1 MLLKP
6 PAKKISNG
14 VTTDLHRKILKI
26 IFLFLFFI
34 PACSLKE
41 AEESNI
47 ITIAIESNPTN
58 LDPRFSMDAV
68 SSKITRLLFNSLLK
82 RDENMRFIPDIAD
95 RWDIP
100 DDVTYIFHLKKGIK
114 FHDGK
119 DLTSG
124 DVKYTYA
131 FILEPANKSPKK
143 GGYDKINEIR
153 TPDDYTVIFI
163 LKEPFAPFLDNM
175 TLGIVP
181 EHASKE
187 KGSDFSSHPVGTGP
201 FIFKEWTQDEKVI
214 LSANNSYF
222 EGRPNIDGVIYKIIP
237 DETIRVLELE
247 KGDVQLLMNPITPD
261 ILPRFKKNPELK
273 IIKNI
278 GTNYSYIGFN
288 LNDPILKNLK
298 VRQAIAHAIDRDS
311 ICKYILK
318 GLAKKTDGILTNYN
332 WAYEPDLKNYD
343 YNPELSKKLLD
354 EAGYSVSKETGI
366 RFKLTF
372 KTSQNELRKRIAE
385 VFQEQLRKAGI
396 EMEIMTYEWGTFFS
410 DIKSGNFQ
418 VFSLTWVGISDPD
431 IFHYMFHSSSFPP
444 DGANRV
450 RYSNPEVDNL
460 LEQGRVIMQED
471 KRREIYSKVQKTISE
486 ELPYI
491 SLWHSVNVAVMQKN
505 IEGFALYPD
514 EDMVSLKSVI
524 RKNN

>member
-1 MLLKP
+1 M
-6 PAKKISNG
+6 KKILS
-14 VTTDLHRKILKI
+14 VIIILLS
-26 IFLFLFFI
+26 FVFI
-34 PACSLKE
+34 SACSLKE

-47 ITIAIESNPTN
+47 ITVAIESNPTN
-58 LDPRFSMDAV
+58 LDPRFSMDAISGKV
-68 SSKITRLLFNSLLK
+68 TRLIFNGLVKL
-82 RDENMRFIPDIAD
+82 DENMRLTPDLAEK
-95 RWDIP
+95 WEMT

-114 FHDGK
+114 FHDGIE
-119 DLTSG
+119 LTSK
-124 DVKYTYA
+124 DVKYTYE
-131 FILEPANKSPKK
+131 FILEPVNKSPKK
-143 GGYDKINEIR
+143 GGYDRIKEIK

-181 EHASKE
+181 EHAAKE
-187 KGSDFSSHPVGTGP
+187 KGGDFSSHPIGTGP
-201 FIFKEWTQDEKVI
+201 FIFKEWAQDERVI
-214 LSANNSYF
+214 LSTNINYF
-222 EGRPNIDGVIYKIIP
+222 EGRPHINQVIYKIIP

-261 ILPRFKKNPELK
+261 ILPRFEKNKYLK
-273 IIKNI
+273 IIKNT

-298 VRQAIAHAIDRDS
+298 VRQAIAHAIDRDG

-332 WAYEPDLKNYD
+332 WAYEPDLKNYN

-354 EAGYSVSKETGI
+354 EAGFPVHSETGI

-385 VFQEQLRKAGI
+385 VFQEQLRKVGI
-396 EMEIMTYEWGTFFS
+396 EMEIRTYEWGTFFS

-418 VFSLTWVGISDPD
+418 VFSLTWVGVSDPD
-431 IFHYMFHSSSFPP
+431 IFHYMFHSSSLPP

-450 RYSNPEVDNL
+450 RYSNPEIDSL
-460 LEQGRVIMQED
+460 LEHGRKTLSQE
-471 KRREIYSKVQKTISE
+471 KRKEIYNKIQKTISD

-491 SLWHSVNVAVMQKN
+491 SLWHSVNVAVMKKN
-505 IEGFALYPD
+505 VEGFVLYPD

-524 RKNN
+524 IQK

>member
-1 MLLKP
+1 MD
-6 PAKKISNG
+6 
-14 VTTDLHRKILKI
+14 TDLHRKIIKI

-58 LDPRFSMDAV
+58 LDPRFSMDAI
-68 SSKITRLLFNSLLK
+68 SGKITSLLFNGLVK
-82 RDENMRFIPDIAD
+82 RDENMRLIPDLTEKWEMID
-95 RWDIP
+95 DI
-100 DDVTYIFHLKKGIK
+100 TYIFHLKKGIK
-114 FHDGK
+114 FHNGSE
-119 DLTSG
+119 LTSK
-124 DVKYTYA
+124 DVKYTYE
-131 FILEPANKSPKK
+131 FILKPANKSPKK
-143 GGYDKINEIR
+143 GGYDRIKEIK

-175 TLGIVP
+175 TLAIIP
-181 EHASKE
+181 EHIARE
-187 KGSDFSSHPVGTGP
+187 KGSDFGSHPIGTGP
-201 FIFKEWTQDEKVI
+201 FILKEWVQDEKVI

-222 EGRPNIDGVIYKIIP
+222 EGRPNISGVIYKIIP

-247 KGDVQLLMNPITPD
+247 KGDIDLLMNPITPD
-261 ILPRFKKNPELK
+261 
-273 IIKNI
+273 
-278 GTNYSYIGFN
+278 
-288 LNDPILKNLK
+288 K
-298 VRQAIAHAIDRDS
+298 VRQAIAHAIDRDG

-318 GLAKKTDGILTNYN
+318 GLAKKSDGILTAYN
-332 WAYEPDLKNYD
+332 WAFEPDLKNYD

-354 EAGYSVSKETGI
+354 EAGYPVSKETGI

-396 EMEIMTYEWGTFFS
+396 EMEIRTYEWGTFFS

-450 RYSNPEVDNL
+450 RYSNHEIDSL
-460 LEQGRVIMQED
+460 LEVGRKTLQQE
-471 KRREIYSKVQKTISE
+471 KRKEIYSKIQKTISD

-491 SLWHSVNVAVMQKN
+491 NLWHSVNVAVMRKN
-505 IEGFALYPD
+505 IEGFTLYPD
-514 EDMVSLKSVI
+514 EDMISLKDI
-524 RKNN
+524 NIKPQ

>member
-1 MLLKP
+1 MD
-6 PAKKISNG
+6 
-14 VTTDLHRKILKI
+14 TDLHRKILKI

-68 SSKITRLLFNSLLK
+68 SGKVTRLIFNGLVK
-82 RDENMRFIPDIAD
+82 RDENMRLISDLAEK
-95 RWDIP
+95 WEMT
-100 DDVTYIFHLKKGIK
+100 DDVTYLFHLKKGIK
-114 FHDGK
+114 FHNGIE
-119 DLTSG
+119 LTSK
-124 DVKYTYA
+124 DVQYTYE
-131 FILEPANKSPKK
+131 FILDPATKSPKR
-143 GGYDKINEIR
+143 GGYERIKEIR
-153 TPDDYTVIFI
+153 APDDYTVIFI

-181 EHASKE
+181 EHTAKE
-187 KGSDFSSHPVGTGP
+187 KGSDFSSYPVGTGP
-201 FIFKEWTQDEKVI
+201 FIFKEWMQDERVI

-222 EGRPNIDGVIYKIIP
+222 EGRPNINGVIYKIIP

-247 KGDVQLLMNPITPD
+247 KGDIDLLMNPITPD
-261 ILPRFKKNPELK
+261 ILPRFEKNPELK
-273 IIKNI
+273 IIKNT

-288 LNDPILKNLK
+288 LNDPIFKNLK
-298 VRQAIAHAIDRDS
+298 VRHAIAHAIDRDG

-318 GLAKKTDGILTNYN
+318 GLAKKSDGILTAYN
-332 WAYEPDLKNYD
+332 WAFEPDLKNYD

-354 EAGYSVSKETGI
+354 EAGYPVSKETGI

-396 EMEIMTYEWGTFFS
+396 EMEIRTYEWGTFFS

-450 RYSNPEVDNL
+450 RYSNHEIDSL
-460 LEQGRVIMQED
+460 LEVGRKTLQQE
-471 KRREIYSKVQKTISE
+471 KRKEIYSKIQKTISD

-491 SLWHSVNVAVMQKN
+491 NLWHSVNVAVMRKN
-505 IEGFALYPD
+505 IEGFTLYPD
-514 EDMVSLKSVI
+514 EDMISLKDI
-524 RKNN
+524 NIKPQ